1 MSTAT
6 IRIHPDMKL
15 VAELPEDNPLDSPT
29 AKFEV
34 IQVS

>member
-15 VAELPEDNPLDSPT
+15 VAKLPKDNSFDSPT